1 MWVIA
6 IVLAYIVAITGFVI
20 WFAKGLI
27 DTGIYGF
34 ALLMVIIILYG
45 IYSVVGYWG
54 LYSLGAIGFI
64 WLSISAAQD
73 Q

>member
-6 IVLAYIVAITGFVI
+6 LVLAYIVAITGFVI

-27 DTGIYGF
+27 DTGIYG
-34 ALLMVIIILYG
+34 LLLLVTVIILYG
-45 IYSVVGYWG
+45 IYSVIGYWG
-54 LYSLGAIGFI
+54 LMTLGAIGFI
-64 WLSISAAQD
+64 WLSISAGQD